1 MDYFQVISLGIFP
14 FLFVFIGLE
23 MGRRGVENW
32 ILRKYYHILQYGLL
46 ALDGVIIESAY
57 EIILSVALFFSIA
70 IVLTLLTS
78 FDVNSI
84 IKSGVRDGENYLAL
98 QINNGLTIVISI
110 LILFLLG
117 RWVFVLTTLVLA
129 LGDGLGELIGRPFGR
144 IKYKLLSTKS
154 VLGSLAVMLG
164 ALTSLILVNYLFDL
178 LISPTILIL
187 YAIFYT
193 ISEAVAFT
201 ATDNLFLHGVSIAIY
216 YIRQI

>member
-1 MDYFQVISLGIFP
+1 MGHFQVISLGIIP

-23 MGRRGVENW
+23 MGKRGMKNW
-32 ILRKYYHILQYGLL
+32 ILRKYYHILLYGLL
-46 ALDGVIIESAY
+46 ALDGIILESAY
-57 EIILSVALFFSIA
+57 EIILSIALFFSIA
-70 IVLTLLTS
+70 LALTLLTS
-78 FDVNSI
+78 FDFNSI
-84 IKSGVRDGENYLAL
+84 IKSGVRDGEKYLAL

-154 VLGSLAVMLG
+154 VIGSLAVLLG
-164 ALTSLILVNYLFDL
+164 ALTSLFIVNYLFDL
-178 LISPTILIL
+178 SISLTILIL
-187 YAIFYT
+187 YAISYT

-216 YIRQI
+216 YIQQI